1 MSATFA
7 AHPRAIDRSSTDA
20 LFRDAHTG
28 YAFEDTAVTD
38 EQLAEIYDLVRF
50 APTAMNTQPLRITFV
65 RSAQAK
71 ARLLPHLAEPNRPK
85 SQSAPVVAILAADT
99 DFHEHLPRVLPQ
111 NPQAKSRFE
120 DDAMRTGAALANAN
134 IQAGYF
140 ILAARAVGLDVG
152 PMGGFD
158 QVGVDAEFFAGTALR
173 SFMVVNLGYA
183 TPEGTFPRNPR
194 LEHHEVV
201 TTL

>member
-7 AHPRAIDRSSTDA
+7 AHPRAIDRASTDA
-20 LFRDAHTG
+20 LFREAHTG
-28 YAFEDTAVTD
+28 YVFEDTPITD
-38 EQLAEIYDLVRF
+38 DQLAEIYDLVKY
-50 APTAMNTQPLRITFV
+50 APTAMNTQPLRITFI
-65 RSAQAK
+65 RSEGAK
-71 ARLLPHLAEPNRPK
+71 ARLLPLLAEPNRPK
-85 SQSAPVVAILAADT
+85 SQSASVVAILAADT

-111 NPQAKSRFE
+111 NPHAKARFE
-120 DDAMRTGAALANAN
+120 DQEMRISAAMSNAN

-158 QVGVDAEFFAGTALR
+158 SSGVDAEFFAGMPLK

-194 LEHHEVV
+194 LEQHEVV
-201 TTL
+201 STL

>member
-1 MSATFA
+1 MSDTFT
-7 AHPRAIDRSSTDA
+7 AHSRAIGPASTNA
-20 LFRDAHTG
+20 LFREAHTG
-28 YAFEDTAVTD
+28 YVFEDTPVTD
-38 EQLAEIYDLVRF
+38 DQLAEIYDLVKY
-50 APTAMNTQPLRITFV
+50 APTAMNTQPLRITFI
-65 RSAQAK
+65 RSEKAK
-71 ARLLPHLAEPNRPK
+71 ARLLPLLAEPNRPK

-99 DFHEHLPRVLPQ
+99 DFHENLPRVLPQ
-111 NPQAKSRFE
+111 NPSAKDRFA
-120 DDAMRTGAALANAN
+120 DDAIRIAAALANAN

-152 PMGGFD
+152 PMGGFNLA
-158 QVGVDAEFFAGTALR
+158 GVDAEFFPGTQLK

-201 TTL
+201 TLL

>member
-7 AHPRAIDRSSTDA
+7 AHPRAIDQASTDA
-20 LFRDAHTG
+20 LFREAHTG
-28 YAFEDTAVTD
+28 YAFTDDAVTD
-38 EQLAEIYDLVRF
+38 DQLAEIYDLVKY
-50 APTAMNTQPLRITFV
+50 APTSMNSQPLRITFI
-65 RSAQAK
+65 RSDEAK
-71 ARLLPHLAEPNRPK
+71 ARLLPLLFEPNRPK
-85 SQSAPVVAILAADT
+85 SASAPVVAILAADT
-99 DFHEHLPRVLPQ
+99 DFHEQLPRVLPQ
-111 NPQAKSRFE
+111 NPQAKDRFE
-120 DDAMRTGAALANAN
+120 DNDRRIGAAMSNAN

-158 QVGVDAEFFAGTALR
+158 LAGVDAEFFAGTALK
-173 SFMVVNLGYA
+173 SFMVVNLGHV
-183 TPEGTFPRNPR
+183 TPEGNFPRNPR

>member
-1 MSATFA
+1 MSATFTT
-7 AHPRAIDRSSTDA
+7 HPRAIDAAATDA
-20 LFRDAHTG
+20 LFREAHTG
-28 YAFEDTAVTD
+28 YVFEDTPVTD
-38 EQLAEIYDLVRF
+38 DQLAEIYDLVKY
-50 APTAMNTQPLRITFV
+50 APTAMNTQPLRITFI
-65 RSAQAK
+65 RSEEAK
-71 ARLLPHLAEPNRPK
+71 ARLLPLLAEPNRPK
-85 SQSAPVVAILAADT
+85 AQSASVVAILAADT
-99 DFHEHLPRVLPQ
+99 DFHENLPRVLPQ
-111 NPQAKSRFE
+111 NPQAKDRFA
-120 DDAMRTGAALANAN
+120 DDAMRTAAALANAN

-158 QVGVDAEFFAGTALR
+158 LAGVDAEFFSGTPLK